1 MEFVTVKYPES
12 KKVFIDGEEAGFT
25 NTTLR
30 VGGGTHT
37 FSLGEP
43 KNYKPDSITL
53 QVTGT
58 TSVKPMEVTFEKI

>member
-1 MEFVTVKYPES
+1 MEYVTVKYPES
-12 KKVFIDGEEAGFT
+12 KRVFIDGEEAGST

-30 VGGGTHT
+30 LGRGTHT

-43 KNYKPDSITL
+43 KNYKPDSITV

-58 TSVKPMEVTFEKI
+58 TSIKLLIRGENG